1 MKTRRIL
8 FPFLLCLPLFSCQKA
23 PEYVDPKEELR
34 LVEGAYDCIVSE
46 TTSVFLKADFTC
58 VFSYVSGGN
67 SVEKE
72 TSFALRQLGKEE
84 QYGFGLMHPPLEGQR
99 VYEIKIGDPSIGED
113 ADDRHV
119 RAMAKN
125 LYLSHWY
132 SDGQRGGKREI
143 ELSNANYCGP
153 LYDSTGSEVDYQPP
167 LFWWQESKIE

>member
-34 LVEGAYDCIVSE
+34 LVEGAYDCTVSE

-58 VFSYVSGGN
+58 VFSYVSDGV
-67 SVEKE
+67 SKE
-72 TSFALRQLGKEE
+72 TPTAFSMRQLGKDEY
-84 QYGFGLMHPPLEGQR
+84 YGFGAMTTPMDGER
-99 VYEIKIGDPSIGED
+99 VYEIKVEDTSIGED
-113 ADDRHV
+113 ADDPHV

-132 SDGQRGGKREI
+132 SGGQRGGKREI

-167 LFWWQESKIE
+167 LFWWQE